1 MATTLEP
8 LTLTCPI
15 RGLLKP
21 RKKASADL
29 SSLEERHRIDAIRHC
44 LALGYDPKCIKI
56 EAVVAKFG
64 NGGKNSFRCDFAILD
79 VEANSIDMRATN
91 GVDLLLQHALVL
103 VEVKRDSSNNAYV
116 RQTQVEPL
124 LKFAPRKDTIALY
137 WDGVSPRV
145 FWKEDDGKSFSIKNG
160 PLALLPRP
168 GKSIKAKPLVHSD
181 LLAPDSLL
189 DIFSRIEDVLHGA
202 SVSLEERYE
211 VMLQLILAKIYD
223 EHESE
228 SHPTRA
234 CAFQDYE
241 SLGIS
246 PKNAARD
253 LNNALSSAVSFY
265 SAHLPKAIE
274 DQFQLEKDALAYC
287 GQLMAPH
294 LVTAANK
301 EVIQTF
307 YMKFAKDL
315 YRWDLAQ
322 YFTPPTVTDFIVE
335 ALNPTSG
342 ELVKDP
348 ACGSADFLVATFH
361 RSRAKK
367 IKNAADMMYGADDDK
382 KAVQISVLNMLL
394 NGDGKTNVKKEDS
407 LLAVASDKK
416 QALEDKK
423 FKPFQYHI
431 LVCNPPFGV
440 KIVEK
445 RREVLENFDLGH
457 VWKKTDEGRW
467 IKTEETLPQQE
478 KGLLFAEVCVRQARS
493 RGRIAII
500 LPNGYMGNRSDR
512 YVAFREWL
520 LRNCRLVSVCGF
532 PRFTFKTSGADVS
545 ASVLLLEKRTKPIS
559 SSSEDKEYMFNAEL
573 IENVGWSVGD
583 SKALAVYERAET
595 DGSYLVGED
604 GKKIIKS
611 DFASILEDMRSS
623 PAISHFPWLVKD
635 LDLPAH
641 SDGKLGWALSI
652 ESVLDDESLT
662 FDPKRHSRKYAALIM
677 DVKSRPH
684 LKLSEIFDVVTQG
697 KASEGTAFKKRDE
710 EVYGY
715 VDIDNMGAG
724 EYRTT
729 QYRGWQLP
737 SRARHTAAA
746 LDVFVGSI
754 WSSVTKWCLIGR
766 EPARNTIVTN
776 GCHRLKLKEGMEKY
790 LLDAAV
796 FFCSEAYATQMRA
809 LARGSDGLAEIHED
823 DLKHV
828 LVPKIQ
834 DQVQRTQLQPFLD
847 RLLDGAGTLKGM
859 VQDMLGDSRLDLPTP
874 QSRPHHSALV

>member
-1 MATTLEP
+1 MATVLEP

-44 LALGYDPKCIKI
+44 LALGYDPKNIKI

-64 NGGKNSFRCDFAILD
+64 NSGKNSFRCDFAILD
-79 VEANSIDMRATN
+79 VDADSIDMHAPDA
-91 GVDLLLQHALVL
+91 VDLLLQHARVL
-103 VEVKRDSSNNAYV
+103 VEVKRDGSKADYV
-116 RQTQVEPL
+116 RKTQVEPL

-137 WDGVSPRV
+137 WDGVTPRV
-145 FWKEDDGKSFSIKNG
+145 FWKEDDGSSFSIKSG

-168 GKSIKAKPLVHSD
+168 GKNIKAKPLTHAD
-181 LLAPDSLL
+181 LLPPDSLL
-189 DIFSRIEDVLHGA
+189 DIFSRIEDILHGA
-202 SVSLEERYE
+202 SISLEERYE

-228 SHPTRA
+228 SHPTRP
-234 CAFQDYE
+234 CAFQDYD
-241 SLGIS
+241 SLGMS
-246 PKNAARD
+246 PKNAAKD
-253 LNNALSSAVSFY
+253 LNNALTSAVSFY

-274 DQFQLEKDALAYC
+274 DQFQLEPDVLTYC
-287 GQLMAPH
+287 GQIMAPH
-294 LVTAANK
+294 LITAANK

-367 IKNAADMMYGADDDK
+367 IKNAADMMYGADDDT

-407 LLAVASDKK
+407 LSAVAID
-416 QALEDKK
+416 QARATTDKK
-423 FKPFQYHI
+423 FKPFQYHL

-445 RREVLENFDLGH
+445 RREVLQQFDLGH
-457 VWKKTDEGRW
+457 TWEKNEKGQWTKSSRV
-467 IKTEETLPQQE
+467 LPQQE

-512 YVAFREWL
+512 YVGFREWL
-520 LRNCRLVSVCGF
+520 LRQCRLVSVCGF

-545 ASVLLLEKRTKPIS
+545 ASVLFLEKRAKPLS
-559 SSSEDKEYMFNAEL
+559 SSSDDSDYMFNAEL

-583 SKALAVYERAET
+583 SKALPVYDRAEA
-595 DGSYLVGED
+595 DGSYLVGSN
-604 GKKIIKS
+604 GKKIVKS
-611 DFASILEDMRSS
+611 DFAAVLDDMRTS
-623 PAISHFPWLVKD
+623 PAVSHFPWLVKD
-635 LDLPAH
+635 LDLPSH
-641 SDGKLGWALSI
+641 STSKLGWALSI
-652 ESVLDDESLT
+652 ENVLNDKTLT
-662 FDPKRHSRKYAALIM
+662 FDPKRHSRKYAALVQDIE
-677 DVKSRPH
+677 SRPH
-684 LKLSEIFDVVTQG
+684 FKLTELFEIISQG
-697 KASEGTAFKKRDE
+697 KSSTGTSFKKQDE
-710 EVYGY
+710 EVYDY

-724 EYRTT
+724 EYRVTA
-729 QYRGWQLP
+729 YRGWQLP
-737 SRARHTAAA
+737 SRARHTVAP

-766 EPARNTIVTN
+766 NPSTNTIVTN
-776 GCHRLKLKEGMEKY
+776 GCHRLRLKKGMGEK

-828 LVPKIQ
+828 LIPQIVDPA
-834 DQVQRTQLQPFLD
+834 QRAQLQPFLNA
-847 RLLDGAGTLKGM
+847 LLEGPGTLKGM
-859 VQDMLGDSRLDLPTP
+859 VQDMLGNAQLDLPIP
-874 QSRPHHSALV
+874 PNRPHHSALV